1 MLVVLGVKPLI
12 CGRAI
17 SPSEPDSSPAGVGK
31 DFQVFKHVLA
41 GGFAAALI
49 SAGIVATPEVSY
61 AAPGARAWHGVAV
74 CESGDNPRASTGNG
88 FYGMYQF
95 NRGTWHSMGY
105 RGTANQFSRGT
116 QTAAAHRLYAQRG
129 WHPWPVCGKRYLR

>member
-1 MLVVLGVKPLI
+1 MRPGYLSVRTRQLTPQ
-12 CGRAI
+12 A
-17 SPSEPDSSPAGVGK
+17 SGK
-31 DFQVFKHVLA
+31 TFCMFKHVLA

-61 AAPGARAWHGVAV
+61 AMPGARAWHGVAV

-88 FYGMYQF
+88 FYSMYQF
-95 NRGTWHSMGY
+95 DRGTWHSMGY